1 MVFRGSRPLGAVVL
15 SLVFVQCLCIMA
27 TQSVYSCLQSL
38 LFACLYKGT
47 IVNMTLSLILRI
59 FPWLETQTPQPVQHL
74 LPLFFSLVCKVH
86 ESWLSVQV
94 TDTHTC
100 THTQTQTRSCVT
112 HNNAASLHYHC
123 QGLARSS
130 NILMARVMKLAS
142 FEPFFTHFTPHICW
156 SFNIVII
163 CYTTKCKFMLVIL

>member
-1 MVFRGSRPLGAVVL
+1 
-15 SLVFVQCLCIMA
+15 MA

-38 LFACLYKGT
+38 LFAFTKEQLW
-47 IVNMTLSLILRI
+47 IWLSLSFYLYTPDWKHRLHSQCSVCCHC
-59 FPWLETQTPQPVQHL
+59 FFHLFARYTNLGCLFRSQTHTQTH
-74 LPLFFSLVCKVH
+74 
-86 ESWLSVQV
+86 
-94 TDTHTC
+94 
-100 THTQTQTRSCVT
+100 THTQTQTRSRVA
-112 HNNAASLHYHC
+112 HNNAVSLHYHC